1 MFKDL
6 LSQNKTI
13 AICDAIVKQYEKYPE
28 TELIIDFDNCE
39 FIYPDYALLFIC
51 TIKYLERIGCK
62 VVGQILINRESKT
75 AKYLA
80 EMNFFETLKV
90 EFPFHADNID
100 DKSSVQI
107 QKYTSENQ
115 IEVLHSILKVLRE
128 KSSMNDNVYASLDY
142 CLNEVLDNVLNH
154 SEENE
159 GWVVAQYYENLN
171 SIRLIV
177 ADYGIGI
184 HKSLN
189 SRYNFSEEESLLKCI
204 EEGVTNGKGQGH
216 GLFATSTFVKLN
228 KGFLSICSGNKK
240 LNITENKLTVKS
252 IKRWNGTYIYLRINT
267 NVDVDYTEFTSKHYD
282 YKKGLFESMFEN

>member
-6 LSQNKTI
+6 SSQNKTI
-13 AICDAIVKQYEKYPE
+13 AICDAIVIQYEKYPE

-189 SRYNFSEEESLLKCI
+189 LRYNFSEEESLLKCI

-282 YKKGLFESMFEN
+282 YKKDLFESMFEN

>member
-1 MFKDL
+1 MIYNIMFKDL
-6 LSQNKTI
+6 SSQNKTI
-13 AICDAIVKQYEKYPE
+13 AICDAIVIQYEKYPE

-154 SEENE
+154 
-159 GWVVAQYYENLN
+159 Y
-171 SIRLIV
+171 
-177 ADYGIGI
+177 
-184 HKSLN
+184 
-189 SRYNFSEEESLLKCI
+189 
-204 EEGVTNGKGQGH
+204 
-216 GLFATSTFVKLN
+216 
-228 KGFLSICSGNKK
+228 
-240 LNITENKLTVKS
+240 
-252 IKRWNGTYIYLRINT
+252 
-267 NVDVDYTEFTSKHYD
+267 
-282 YKKGLFESMFEN
+282 